1 MLNETNIAMEKQKA
15 IYEKALEDKGDIIQ
29 QQFELFDQTKNI
41 IQSQDTRIEEL
52 QELLSIKRTSNQN

>member
-29 QQFELFDQTKNI
+29 QQFELFDQTKSI